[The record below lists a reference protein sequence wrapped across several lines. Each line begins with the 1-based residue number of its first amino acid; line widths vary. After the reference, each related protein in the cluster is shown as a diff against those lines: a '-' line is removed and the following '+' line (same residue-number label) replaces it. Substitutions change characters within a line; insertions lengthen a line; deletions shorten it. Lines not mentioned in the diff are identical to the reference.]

1 MRFLLPLLVAIPC
14 IILMPAALAAASIA
28 IAVVAFHA
36 ALALALWSGPLAPA
50 LPDTQQIPVGEIRM
64 IVD

>member
-1 MRFLLPLLVAIPC
+1 MRYLLPLLIVIPC
-14 IILMPAALAAASIA
+14 ILLMPAALATAS
-28 IAVVAFHA
+28 
-36 ALALALWSGPLAPA
+36 LALSVGAFLVAIGLATWSRPLAPA